1 MLEAVARAVRGHP
14 VSHLDGVRVEMDRGW
29 LLIRKSV
36 TAEQMT
42 VRVEGETQA
51 DLERIL
57 DGLRKVHP
65 RLGSL

>member
-1 MLEAVARAVRGHP
+1 MCIR
-14 VSHLDGVRVEMDRGW
+14 DR
-29 LLIRKSV
+29 
-36 TAEQMT
+36 QMT